1 MTTETIKRAMTS
13 VLVAAAVAV
22 GVSGCIFVPYGGY
35 YHEGHRYGGYHHY
48 EHRDG
53 HWG

>member
-1 MTTETIKRAMTS
+1 MTITRAVTGL
-13 VLVAAAVAV
+13 LVAAAVAV

-35 YHEGHRYGGYHHY
+35 HEGHRDGGYRHY